1 MSNRKEAWSEG
12 LKAPQAGLR
21 LDLKLTAAEIRELR
35 AAADREVRSI
45 GNYVGW
51 IVDQHREVVPRKV
64 YDKHADTHSA
74 SQRIVTSCRSGA
86 ASSAGRFPEPA
97 EITVQMRDLAQ

>member
-1 MSNRKEAWSEG
+1 MAAKQRHRTRKITPPG
-12 LKAPQAGLR
+12 GRRNNHRLR

-51 IVDQHREVVPRKV
+51 IVAQHLKSRRKKPKPI
-64 YDKHADTHSA
+64 DA
-74 SQRIVTSCRSGA
+74 SGRRKQYNTAVIFTPDELA
-86 ASSAGRFPEPA
+86 ALEAPA
-97 EITVQMRDLAQ
+97 